1 MYRFVWHI
9 KLDNPD
15 DKQAFV
21 DNWHNGSAIIQAY
34 PGALGTHL
42 HAVRDKP
49 GEFFAVA
56 DWESQET
63 RDAMQTDID
72 AGGSKR
78 SQQWQQLPGAEKF
91 GHITAF
97 AGEEIETV

>member
-9 KLDNPD
+9 KLNNPD
-15 DKQAFV
+15 NEQAFV
-21 DNWHNGSAIIQAY
+21 DNWHTGSAIIQKY

-56 DWESQET
+56 DWESQMA
-63 RDAMQTDID
+63 RDAMQADID
-72 AGGSKR
+72 AGTSEH
-78 SQQWQQLPGAEKF
+78 SQKWQKLPKAETF
-91 GHITAF
+91 GRITAF
-97 AGEEIETV
+97 AGEEIESV